1 MRRRL
6 SHGLL
11 DLFFLFLFFLIFIQG
26 CSRPFLQTYTADEKE
41 SEMVLEAFS
50 RFQQNNSALCQCCLD
65 AEADIIISVSGWF
78 HDQTGKLSGYL
89 QAMKPGYVRFV
100 AVNPLGQPWYIFVT
114 DGETFKSLNVF
125 EEKAYE
131 GSVHSRTYNKISP
144 PGFEAGFSYYWLTG
158 NLEPGRM
165 HIRAIMHD
173 RTMPDAYWLQME
185 HAGESSE
192 SMILFDPVNR
202 LILRHVLQSEKGE
215 YLAEVSYEDYRPL
228 IGEVQNNFR
237 QNSSA
242 DISNRDEGEHCW
254 LPGRITL
261 SSHKRSEKIELKLH
275 SFIAEAHFAPTDFT
289 LEIPE
294 SFEQL
299 FVR

>member
-6 SHGLL
+6 SHSLL
-11 DLFFLFLFFLIFIQG
+11 NFFSFFLFLLIFIQG
-26 CSRPFLQTYTADEKE
+26 CSRPFLQTYAADKKE

-50 RFQQNNSALCQCCLD
+50 RFQQNNTALCQCCLD

-100 AVNPLGQPWYIFVT
+100 ALNPLGQPWYILVT

-131 GSVHSRTYNKISP
+131 GSVHSKTYNKISP
-144 PGFEAGFSYYWLTG
+144 PGFRADFSYYWLTG
-158 NLEPGRM
+158 NLEPGSM
-165 HIRAIMHD
+165 YIRAVMHD
-173 RTMPDAYWLQME
+173 RTMHDAYWLQMK
-185 HAGESSE
+185 HDGESTE
-192 SMILFDPVNR
+192 SMILFDPVKL
-202 LILRHVLQSEKGE
+202 LILRHVLRSEKGE
-215 YLAEVSYEDYRPL
+215 YIAEVKYEDYQPL

-237 QNSSA
+237 QSSPA
-242 DISNRDEGEHCW
+242 DISNREEEEYCW
-254 LPGRITL
+254 LPGRITV
-261 SSHKRSEKIELKLH
+261 SSHKGSEKIELKLH

-294 SFEQL
+294 NFEQL